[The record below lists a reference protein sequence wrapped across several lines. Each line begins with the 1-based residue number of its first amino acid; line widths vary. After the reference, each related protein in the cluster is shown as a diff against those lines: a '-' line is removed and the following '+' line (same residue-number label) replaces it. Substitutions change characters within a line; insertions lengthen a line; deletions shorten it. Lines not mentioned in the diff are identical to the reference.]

1 VTSPGAAL
9 GLLGGTFDPPHNGHV
24 ALARAA
30 LTQLPVDRLV
40 VLVAERPGHRDVVAE
55 AEARLQ
61 LARSAFPD
69 AEVELDPHPFTVDT
83 VRDDRFGDAIFI
95 VGADQAAAFDQWK
108 EPEEV
113 LKHVKLGV
121 GTRSGYPVP
130 QLDRYGDRVVSF
142 QLDSPPISS
151 SDVRARVAR
160 GEPIDELVPPAVAK
174 MIEELGLYR

>member
-1 VTSPGAAL
+1 MI

-30 LTQLPVDRLV
+30 LTQLPIDRLV
-40 VLVAERPGHRDVVAE
+40 VLVAERPGHRDVVAD
-55 AEARLQ
+55 AETRLQ
-61 LARSAFPD
+61 LARAAFPD
-69 AEVELDPHPFTVDT
+69 AEVELDPHPFTVDA

-113 LKHVKLGV
+113 VKHVKLGV
-121 GTRSGYPVP
+121 GTRSGYSQP

-142 QLDSPPISS
+142 QLASPPISS

-160 GEPIDELVPPAVAK
+160 GERIEDLVPPAVGK